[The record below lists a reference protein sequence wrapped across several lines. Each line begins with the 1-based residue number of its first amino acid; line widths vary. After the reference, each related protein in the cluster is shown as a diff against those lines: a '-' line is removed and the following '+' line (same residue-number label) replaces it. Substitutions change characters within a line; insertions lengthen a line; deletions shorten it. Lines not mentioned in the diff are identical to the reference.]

1 MSIIRLPDH
10 VIDQIAAGEVIERP
24 ASVVKEL
31 AENAIDAGAH
41 RIDVAVEGAGKR
53 LIRVIDDGA
62 GMDEASLRL
71 CVERHATSKLDPD
84 DPMSISALG
93 FRGEALPSIG
103 SVARLSIRSR
113 LRDGADASPDANE
126 IIIDNGRPPELKPAA
141 LGGGTVVAVENL
153 FQSVPVRLNFLKS
166 DSAENQA
173 TVDIL
178 RRLALAH
185 PEVAFSFAADGRVLL
200 DAPHTRNPSAGA
212 GLIDRVR
219 GVLGGD
225 FADNA
230 LTIRAEKEGLALTG
244 LAGLP
249 TYHKPSTRWQ
259 FLFVNGRPVRDR
271 QLISAIRAGYLDVM
285 ARDKFPFVCLFIA
298 IDPTRVDV
306 NVHPTKAEVRFRDP
320 GLVRGLIVSA
330 LRNAFATHAPATAR
344 ADLSRRV
351 STPQGN
357 WSTAQHGFG
366 EARQSGFGDFA
377 APPGD
382 VHGGEPAANRAA
394 FAPAAYAG
402 PPQSSEDAA
411 DNATLANP
419 DGYPLGAARAQLH
432 ETYIIAQTDD
442 GIVLVD
448 QHAAHER
455 LVYER
460 MKSAR
465 AQNGIERQPLLVPE
479 IVSMDPSDCARL
491 CDQAEALEKLGLSVE
506 SFGPDA
512 VCVREVPSLLGKAD
526 IPALVRGIAD
536 DLAEESS
543 GAGASVL
550 LEDRL
555 HQIAATMAC
564 HGSVRAGR
572 RLRPEEMNALLRD
585 IESTPNASQCNHGRP
600 TFIRLSLDEIEKLFG
615 RR

>member
-1 MSIIRLPDH
+1 MTIIRLPDH

-31 AENAIDAGAH
+31 AENAIDAGAA

-62 GMDEASLRL
+62 GMDADSLGL

-84 DPMSISALG
+84 APMSISALG

-103 SVARLSIRSR
+103 SVARLSIRSKPQ
-113 LRDGADASPDANE
+113 GGSDAHE
-126 IIIDNGRPPELKPAA
+126 IIVDNGQPAELKPAA

-153 FQSVPVRLNFLKS
+153 FQSVPARLNFLKS
-166 DSAENQA
+166 DGAENQA

-185 PEVAFSFAADGRVLL
+185 PGIAFSFAADGRVLL
-200 DAPHTRNPSAGA
+200 DAPPTANA

-230 LTIRAEKEGLALTG
+230 LSIRAEKEGVALTG

-285 ARDKFPFVCLFIA
+285 ARDKFPFVCLFLTL
-298 IDPTRVDV
+298 DPDRVDV

-330 LRNAFATHAPATAR
+330 LRNAFATHGPATAR

-351 STPQGN
+351 STPAPQ
-357 WSTAQHGFG
+357 SPRAQTGGRGFAEG
-366 EARQSGFGDFA
+366 EQRRFGDFA
-377 APPGD
+377 PLPGEAGHAPMPPPQTSPGS
-382 VHGGEPAANRAA
+382 
-394 FAPAAYAG
+394 FAPAAYAA
-402 PPQSSEDAA
+402 PDEASLA
-411 DNATLANP
+411 DP
-419 DGYPLGAARAQLH
+419 EGFPLGAARAQLH
-432 ETYIIAQTDD
+432 ETYIVAQTDD

-460 MKSAR
+460 MKA
-465 AQNGIERQPLLVPE
+465 ALAANGVERQALLVPE
-479 IVSMDPSDCARL
+479 IVALDPADCARL
-491 CDQAEALEKLGLSVE
+491 CEQADALAPLGLVIE

-512 VCVREVPSLLGKAD
+512 VCVREVPSMLGKAD
-526 IPALVRGIAD
+526 IQALVRGIAD
-536 DLAEESS
+536 DLAEQ
-543 GAGASVL
+543 GGSVL

-555 HQIAATMAC
+555 HAIAATMAC
-564 HGSVRAGR
+564 YGSVRAGR

-585 IESTPNASQCNHGRP
+585 IEATPNASQCNHGRP

>member
-1 MSIIRLPDH
+1 MPDGARAMSIIRLPDH

-31 AENAIDAGAH
+31 AENAIDAGAT

-62 GMDEASLRL
+62 GMDAASLKL

-113 LRDGADASPDANE
+113 PKAGGEAASDAHE
-126 IIIDNGRPPELKPAA
+126 VIVDNGRPPEFKPAA
-141 LGGGTVVAVENL
+141 LGGGTVVSVENL
-153 FQSVPVRLNFLKS
+153 FQSVPARLNFLKS
-166 DSAENQA
+166 DGAENQA

-185 PEVAFSFAADGRVLL
+185 PGIAFSFAADGRVLL
-200 DAPHTRNPSAGA
+200 DATPTVNAR
-212 GLIDRVR
+212 LIDRVR

-230 LTIRAEKEGLALTG
+230 LSIRAEKEGVSLTG

-259 FLFVNGRPVRDR
+259 FVFVNGRPVRDR

-285 ARDKFPFVCLFIA
+285 ARDKFPFVCLFLTL
-298 IDPTRVDV
+298 DPGRVDV

-330 LRNAFATHAPATAR
+330 LRNAFATHGPATAR

-351 STPQGN
+351 STPQPSSYG
-357 WSTAQHGFG
+357 AAGFG
-366 EARQSGFGDFA
+366 EREQPRFGDFA
-377 APPGD
+377 PLPGD
-382 VHGGEPAANRAA
+382 ATGGTSSPDRAP
-394 FAPAAYAG
+394 FAPAAYAA
-402 PPQSSEDAA
+402 PPSHATDDAA
-411 DNATLANP
+411 LA
-419 DGYPLGAARAQLH
+419 DSESFPLGAARAQLH
-432 ETYIIAQTDD
+432 ETYIVAQSDD

-460 MKSAR
+460 MK
-465 AQNGIERQPLLVPE
+465 AQLAENGIERQALLVPE
-479 IVSMDPSDCARL
+479 VVSMDASDCARL
-491 CDQAEALEKLGLSVE
+491 CEHTEALGALGLVIE

-512 VCVREVPSLLGKAD
+512 VCVREVPSMLGKAD
-526 IPALVRGIAD
+526 IQGLVRGIAD
-536 DLAEESS
+536 DLAEH
-543 GAGASVL
+543 GGSVL
-550 LEDRL
+550 LEDKL
-555 HQIAATMAC
+555 HAIAATMAC

-585 IESTPNASQCNHGRP
+585 IEATPNASQCNHGRP

>member
-1 MSIIRLPDH
+1 MTIIRLPDH

-31 AENAIDAGAH
+31 TENAIDAGAT
-41 RIDVAVEGAGKR
+41 RIDVAIEGAGKR

-62 GMDEASLRL
+62 GMDSEGLRL

-84 DPMSISALG
+84 APMSISALG

-103 SVARLSIRSR
+103 SVARLSIRSKR
-113 LRDGADASPDANE
+113 QGGSDAHE
-126 IIIDNGRPPELKPAA
+126 IIVDNGRPPELKPAS

-153 FQSVPVRLNFLKS
+153 FQSVPARLNFLKS
-166 DSAENQA
+166 DGAENQA

-185 PEVAFSFAADGRVLL
+185 PGIAFSLAADGRVLL
-200 DAPHTRNPSAGA
+200 DAPPTIKA
-212 GLIDRVR
+212 GLIDRIR

-230 LTIRAEKEGLALTG
+230 LSIRAEKDGVALTG

-285 ARDKFPFVCLFIA
+285 ARDKFPFVCLFLTL
-298 IDPTRVDV
+298 DPDRVDV

-330 LRNAFATHAPATAR
+330 LRNAFATHGPATAR

-351 STPQGN
+351 SMPAPHSLREQTGN
-357 WSTAQHGFG
+357 RGFG
-366 EARQSGFGDFA
+366 EGEQRRFGGF
-377 APPGD
+377 APLP
-382 VHGGEPAANRAA
+382 GEPGSASAPMPQSEPAS
-394 FAPAAYAG
+394 FAPAAYAA
-402 PPQSSEDAA
+402 PDE
-411 DNATLANP
+411 ATLADP
-419 DGYPLGAARAQLH
+419 DGFPLGAARAQLH
-432 ETYIIAQTDD
+432 ETYIVAQTDD

-460 MKSAR
+460 MKA
-465 AQNGIERQPLLVPE
+465 ALAENGVERQALLVPE
-479 IVSMDPSDCARL
+479 IVSMDPADCARL
-491 CDQAEALEKLGLSVE
+491 CEHAEALMPLGLVIE

-512 VCVREVPSLLGKAD
+512 VCVREVPSMLGKAD
-526 IPALVRGIAD
+526 IQALVRGIAD
-536 DLAEESS
+536 DIAEH
-543 GAGASVL
+543 GGSVL
-550 LEDRL
+550 LEDKL
-555 HQIAATMAC
+555 HAIAATMAC

-585 IESTPNASQCNHGRP
+585 IEATPNASQCNHGRP

>member
-1 MSIIRLPDH
+1 MTIIRLPDH

-31 AENAIDAGAH
+31 AENAIDAGAA

-62 GMDEASLRL
+62 GMDADSLRL

-84 DPMSISALG
+84 APMSISALG

-103 SVARLSIRSR
+103 SVARLSIRSKPQ
-113 LRDGADASPDANE
+113 GGSDAHE
-126 IIIDNGRPPELKPAA
+126 IIVDNGQPAELKPAA

-153 FQSVPVRLNFLKS
+153 FQSVPARLNFLKS
-166 DSAENQA
+166 DGAENQA

-185 PEVAFSFAADGRVLL
+185 PGIAFSFAADGRVLL
-200 DAPHTRNPSAGA
+200 DAPPTAHSLIGA

-230 LTIRAEKEGLALTG
+230 LSIRAEKEGVALTG

-249 TYHKPSTRWQ
+249 TYHRPSTRWQ

-285 ARDKFPFVCLFIA
+285 ARDKFPFVCLFLTLDA
-298 IDPTRVDV
+298 DRVDA

-330 LRNAFATHAPATAR
+330 LRNAFATHGPATAR

-351 STPQGN
+351 STPAPQ
-357 WSTAQHGFG
+357 SPRAQTGGRGFAEGEQRRFG
-366 EARQSGFGDFA
+366 EFA
-377 APPGD
+377 PLPGEAGHAPMPPPQTSPGS
-382 VHGGEPAANRAA
+382 
-394 FAPAAYAG
+394 FAPAAYAA
-402 PPQSSEDAA
+402 PDETSLA
-411 DNATLANP
+411 DP
-419 DGYPLGAARAQLH
+419 EGFPLGAARAQLH
-432 ETYIIAQTDD
+432 ETYIVAQTDD

-460 MKSAR
+460 MKA
-465 AQNGIERQPLLVPE
+465 ALAANGVERQALLVPE
-479 IVSMDPSDCARL
+479 IVALDPADRARL
-491 CDQAEALEKLGLSVE
+491 CEQADALAPLGLVIE

-512 VCVREVPSLLGKAD
+512 VCVREVPSMLGKAD
-526 IPALVRGIAD
+526 IQALVRGIAD
-536 DLAEESS
+536 DLAEQ
-543 GAGASVL
+543 GGSVL

-555 HQIAATMAC
+555 HAIAATMAC
-564 HGSVRAGR
+564 YGSVRAGR

-585 IESTPNASQCNHGRP
+585 IEATPNASQCNHGRP